1 MRMSSMFLRAK
12 PIVLSLLLA
21 FACVVSAVAEPVT
34 KQLAPGV
41 TLVQI
46 ADTNP
51 HYPLVINQVAIDLAS
66 PGVEVRAALGQDV
79 VYVDDATKGRE
90 IISALTARRKAIV
103 GVNADFFP
111 FTGDPLGICIV
122 DGEIVSEPPGNRAAI
137 AITSDKSVFF
147 DIPGWNASLTVANGQ
162 SSRIDGINRIRDTGQ
177 IIIYTDKFG
186 ASTRNKFK
194 ATEIVCTTSD
204 LPIKAGK
211 TIRLTVTEVRN
222 DAVDTPIP
230 QGGVVIS
237 GGGAGATFL
246 KDNIKLGDTI
256 TACVN
261 IKSAC
266 ERDWTTVQQSVAGG
280 PWLVREGKEWI
291 DYPAEGWEQGFAAAR
306 HPRTAVGL
314 TADNKLLLVTVDGR
328 QMISGGI
335 SLSDL
340 ATLMIRLGAVTA
352 INLDGGGSTTLSVRG
367 TVTNSPSEGIERAVA
382 NGLIVCSPQVACEEL
397 PKLAITGIAGDVPSG
412 PGTLLGLV
420 CGDEARPLSGDELK
434 DVVWGTTRG
443 VGFVNQSGYF
453 TPIKARRGTVTALV
467 GSQLVSLD
475 VNVVPGAPA
484 KLTADLAPDQTDPLR
499 AILTVKAADV
509 NGNRVV
515 TGDVSVTVTGGKPD
529 LDVGPIAANG
539 EFTVGI
545 TWDPAAIERGAR
557 AAIGKAWAEVKAK

>member
-1 MRMSSMFLRAK
+1 MFLRVK
-12 PIVLSLLLA
+12 PVVLSLFLA
-21 FACVVSAVAEPVT
+21 FVFAVSTAAEPVT
-34 KQLAPGV
+34 KQLATGV

-46 ADTNP
+46 VDTNP
-51 HYPLVINQVAIDLAS
+51 QYPLVINQVAVDLAC
-66 PGVEVRAALGQDV
+66 PGVEVRAALGQDI
-79 VYVDDATKGRE
+79 VYADDSTKGRE
-90 IISALTARRKAIV
+90 IISTLTGRRKATV
-103 GVNADFFP
+103 GLNADFFP

-122 DGEIVSEPPGNRAAI
+122 DGAIVSEPPGNRAAV
-137 AITSDKSVFF
+137 AINADRSVFF
-147 DIPGWNASLTVANGQ
+147 DIPGWSASLTAANGQ
-162 SSRIDGINRIRDTGQ
+162 SCRIDGINRIRDTGQ
-177 IIIYTDKFG
+177 IVIYTDKFG

-194 ATEIVCTTSD
+194 ATEIVCTTDD

-211 TIRLTVTEVRN
+211 TIKLTVNEVRN

-230 QGGVVIS
+230 PGGVVIS
-237 GGGAGATFL
+237 GGGVGAAFL
-246 KDNIKLGDTI
+246 KDNITVGDVI

-261 IKSAC
+261 IKSATD
-266 ERDWTTVQQSVAGG
+266 RDWANVQQSVAGG
-280 PWLVREGKEWI
+280 PWLVRDGKEWI
-291 DYPAEGWEQGFAAAR
+291 DYPAEGWERSFAVTR

-340 ATLMIRLGAVTA
+340 ATLMIRLGAITA

-367 TVTNSPSEGIERAVA
+367 TVTNSPSEGIERPVA
-382 NGLIVCSPQVACEEL
+382 NGLIVCAPQAVCEAV

-412 PGTLLGLV
+412 PGMLLGLV
-420 CGDEARPLSGDELK
+420 CGDEARPLTADELK

-453 TPIKARRGTVTALV
+453 TPIKARRGKVTALV

-475 VNVVPGAPA
+475 VNVVPGAPT
-484 KLTADLAPDQTDPLR
+484 KLTAALTPDNTDPLR

-529 LDVGPIAANG
+529 LDLGPIAANG

-545 TWDPAAIERGAR
+545 TWDPSVPNRGVR
-557 AAIGKAWAEVKAK
+557 AAIGEVCTEVKVK